1 MVLENVILPRAT
13 HATAPRRDLCHARS
27 PAGTPGG
34 TPPEGTAG
42 GTAGGTPP
50 EGGIRDTCSGDNR
63 SASKPPL
70 ASTTHRSGLPRTSPG
85 YGSSRAHPPRAHAL
99 FQIDFPTCPE
109 GGDPPDSTRAALQI
123 ASTSGIPS
131 HISFSQKRSPLLV
144 VLIWRRGV
152 RPLAWAERR
161 TEYISGSQISPT
173 TTNWDKLFA
182 L

>member
-1 MVLENVILPRAT
+1 MRG
-13 HATAPRRDLCHARS
+13 APQ
-27 PAGTPGG
+27 G
-34 TPPEGTAG
+34 PPEGPPRRGPPEAPPEAQTAG

-144 VLIWRRGV
+144 VLIWRRGF